1 MKIAI
6 IGAGKVGGALASGWA
21 RAGHSVILGVRN
33 PGDREVQALVAAN
46 QNLSANTV
54 TAAAQEAEVIL
65 VSVPVSALTE
75 VARNL
80 GEVKNKIIIDA
91 TNAVFQKPAPYA
103 HGVEAF
109 KALTQ
114 CQDVVKC
121 FNSTGFENMA
131 NPKYGDTGIDM
142 FVAGDSAK
150 GKQVAA
156 QLARDLGFAECHDFG
171 GDDKIQ
177 LLENF
182 ALAWI
187 NLAIMQG
194 RGRNIAFKLV
204 RR

>member
-21 RAGHSVILGVRN
+21 TAGHSVILGVRN
-33 PGDREVQALVAAN
+33 PGDSEVQALVAAN
-46 QNLSANTV
+46 HNLSANTV

-65 VSVPVSALTE
+65 VSVPVGALTE
-75 VARNL
+75 VAKSL

-91 TNAVFQKPAPYA
+91 TNSLFQKPEPYA

-142 FVAGDSAK
+142 FVAGSSVR
-150 GKQVAA
+150 GKQAAA

-194 RGRNIAFKLV
+194 KGRNIAFKLV

>member
-21 RAGHSVILGVRN
+21 KAGHSIILGVRN

-80 GEVKNKIIIDA
+80 SEVKNKIIIDA

-204 RR
+204 TR

>member
-33 PGDREVQALVAAN
+33 SGDREVQALVAAN

-142 FVAGDSAK
+142 FVAGNSAK

-204 RR
+204 TR

>member
-21 RAGHSVILGVRN
+21 KAGHSIILGVRN

-80 GEVKNKIIIDA
+80 GEVKNRIIIDA

-204 RR
+204 TR

>member
-142 FVAGDSAK
+142 FVAGNSAK

-204 RR
+204 TR

>member
-21 RAGHSVILGVRN
+21 RAGHSIILGVRN
-33 PGDREVQALVAAN
+33 PGDNEVQALVAEN

-80 GEVKNKIIIDA
+80 GDVKNKIIIDA

-114 CQDVVKC
+114 CPDVVKC

-131 NPKYGDTGIDM
+131 NPKYGDTSIDM
-142 FVAGDSAK
+142 FVAGSSIK

-156 QLARDLGFAECHDFG
+156 QLARDLGFADCHDFG

-194 RGRNIAFKLV
+194 KGRNIAFKLV

>member
-156 QLARDLGFAECHDFG
+156 QLARDLGFAECYDFG

-204 RR
+204 TR

>member
-33 PGDREVQALVAAN
+33 PGDNEVQALVAAN

-131 NPKYGDTGIDM
+131 NPKYGDTTIDM
-142 FVAGDSAK
+142 FVAGSSIK
-150 GKQVAA
+150 GKQVASR
-156 QLARDLGFAECHDFG
+156 LAKDLGFAECHDFG

>member
-21 RAGHSVILGVRN
+21 TAGHSVILGVRN

-80 GEVKNKIIIDA
+80 GEVKNRIIIDA

-204 RR
+204 TR